1 MTSPIGKLLLQ
12 YTKLPLDV
20 IQYCIEPCFGVTEK
34 EVRDN
39 RKKLMMELQ
48 WVWLNTRIM
57 WTPPLS
63 RPQRIFPDR
72 PSILFRNSMRTR
84 LQRYWVADFLFMMER
99 KLSTNRHSQQIMGF
113 VTRWIN
119 YMQTLPYPREE
130 EKVLKRKSCLWK
142 FVACMNFWTVKPIGT
157 GIRVNLKRKDVALY
171 TYY

>member
-20 IQYCIEPCFGVTEK
+20 IQYCIEPCFGVTEE

-63 RPQRIFPDR
+63 RPRRIFPDR
-72 PSILFRNSMRTR
+72 PSILIRNSMSTQ
-84 LQRYWVADFLFMMER
+84 LQRYWVTDFLFMLER
-99 KLSTNRHSQQIMGF
+99 KFSQWQQMLPI
-113 VTRWIN
+113 VVRWIN

-130 EKVLKRKSCLWK
+130 EKVLKRKSFIWS
-142 FVACMNFWTVKPIGT
+142 FVACMNFWTVRPIGR